1 LNVFLL
7 LNLIVAQLVH
17 AYKRYAARKNVL
29 YLLSTLSVRETS
41 EADKK
46 YSAVVSVPFPL
57 SVLNIPFGS
66 IVLAAKSEKMN

>member
-1 LNVFLL
+1 M
-7 LNLIVAQLVH
+7 
-17 AYKRYAARKNVL
+17 
-29 YLLSTLSVRETS
+29 RETS

-66 IVLAAKSEKMN
+66 VVLAAKSESMNWWLLQFYFLPVMLVTFALFTVY